1 MEKSRKLWKEA
12 NVKVKL
18 MKNEV
23 QRQAII
29 I

>member
-12 NVKVKL
+12 NVKVIL